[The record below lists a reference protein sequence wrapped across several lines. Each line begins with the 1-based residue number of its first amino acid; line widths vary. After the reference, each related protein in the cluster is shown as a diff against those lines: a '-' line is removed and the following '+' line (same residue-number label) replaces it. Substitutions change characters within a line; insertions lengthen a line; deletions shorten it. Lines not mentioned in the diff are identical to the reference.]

1 MTAGSM
7 IREAIKHE
15 TKSVEYVGDDER
27 HGKAWHLFTVW
38 FTPNMNIV
46 ALITGA
52 IAVEL
57 GLSLSW
63 AIITI
68 IVGNGVG
75 ALFMASH
82 SAQGPRMGLPQMI
95 QSRAQF
101 GLLGNILPCLA
112 TIFSGVAF
120 SALGF
125 VLAAQTLNLT
135 IHTSINVGIVICGV
149 VCFVL
154 IFIGYDV
161 IHRYQRYLSWII
173 AALYILWTVQLATT
187 HQTQANHPAVT
198 VANIVL
204 AISIFASWQIS
215 WAPYV
220 SDYSRYLPRDTPM
233 KSVFW
238 YTFAGSFFSSVWGMA
253 LGAWAAWLALDK
265 FSSDSL
271 GFMIGLS
278 AAGALWILAL
288 VNFLSQIAPT
298 VLESYTPFLTVVTI
312 FEPFTK
318 LSKLSGTVG
327 RVILTL
333 TVVVIGVVLG
343 IITNAAGIVT
353 SAQNYLDV
361 MLYSLAP
368 WTAINLV
375 DYYLIH
381 RGNYSVPDLFDR
393 HGIYK
398 VVNWRGVIIYLFAV
412 GIEFLFMNSAVYVGP
427 VSHALGGADIAWIVA
442 LIVAGGLWY
451 ITRPRAESTHVG
463 ATASATGAGA
473 GSVS

>member
-1 MTAGSM
+1 
-7 IREAIKHE
+7 
-15 TKSVEYVGDDER
+15 
-27 HGKAWHLFTVW
+27 
-38 FTPNMNIV
+38 
-46 ALITGA
+46 
-52 IAVEL
+52 
-57 GLSLSW
+57 
-63 AIITI
+63 
-68 IVGNGVG
+68 
-75 ALFMASH
+75 
-82 SAQGPRMGLPQMI
+82 
-95 QSRAQF
+95 
-101 GLLGNILPCLA
+101 
-112 TIFSGVAF
+112 
-120 SALGF
+120 
-125 VLAAQTLNLT
+125 
-135 IHTSINVGIVICGV
+135 
-149 VCFVL
+149 
-154 IFIGYDV
+154 
-161 IHRYQRYLSWII
+161 
-173 AALYILWTVQLATT
+173 
-187 HQTQANHPAVT
+187 
-198 VANIVL
+198 
-204 AISIFASWQIS
+204 
-215 WAPYV
+215 
-220 SDYSRYLPRDTPM
+220 
-233 KSVFW
+233 
-238 YTFAGSFFSSVWGMA
+238 
-253 LGAWAAWLALDK
+253 
-265 FSSDSL
+265 
-271 GFMIGLS
+271 MIGLS

-343 IITNAAGIVT
+343 IITNAAGIVA

>member
-1 MTAGSM
+1 MAAGSA
-7 IREAIKHE
+7 IRRAFRYES
-15 TKSVEYVGDDER
+15 KSVEHISHEER

-57 GLSLSW
+57 GLSLAW

-68 IVGNGVG
+68 ILGNGVG

-101 GLLGNILPCLA
+101 GLVGNILPCLA

-120 SALGF
+120 TALGF

-149 VCFVL
+149 VCFIL
-154 IFIGYDV
+154 IFIGYDL
-161 IHRYQRYLSWII
+161 IHRYQRYMSLII
-173 AALYILWTVQLATT
+173 AALYILWTIQLATT
-187 HQTQANHPAVT
+187 RQVQADHPVVT

-238 YTFAGSFFSSVWGMA
+238 HTFAGSFFSSVWGMA

-278 AAGALWILAL
+278 ASGALWILAL
-288 VNFLSQIAPT
+288 INFLSQIAPT

-318 LSKLSGTVG
+318 LSKLSGAVG
-327 RVILTL
+327 RVILTAV
-333 TVVVIGVVLG
+333 VVVIGVVLG
-343 IITNAAGIVT
+343 IITNAEGIVT

-393 HGIYK
+393 NGIYK
-398 VVNWRGVIIYLFAV
+398 LVNWRGVIIYLFSV
-412 GIEFLFMNSAVYVGP
+412 GIEFLFMNSAVFVGP

-451 ITRPRAESTHVG
+451 ITQPRTGTTRLQVAPS
-463 ATASATGAGA
+463 ASGAGTE
-473 GSVS
+473 SVS